1 MAILVVRKSLSIAFQ
16 TITNQYGTLFYFFI
30 FDKMAAGIQAVGDT
44 KESYRF
50 IRHDAGKHRLYHT
63 TCVCEY
69 HCLSA
74 FLERDLCFRDTDQLA
89 FTIRYLHDDWSD
101 ELPTR

>member
-1 MAILVVRKSLSIAFQ
+1 
-16 TITNQYGTLFYFFI
+16 
-30 FDKMAAGIQAVGDT
+30 MAAGGHFGCPKITFDRISDHYKSGSGDT
-44 KESYRF
+44 EESYRF

-89 FTIRYLHDDWSD
+89 FTIRYLQDDWSD